1 MPLFSREGGIQVKRL
16 SRGCHGQGRFSLCA
30 ILPSGGAISQFPINS
45 REVAPSP
52 PLLLFHPR
60 SSVLQVT
67 HLLQWSALMHQD
79 DFMTFRE
86 TMAYLRISRST
97 LWRLM
102 TGKGLT
108 AYKVG
113 STWRFSRA
121 EVNAYVRQHAYSTLA
136 EPPAL
141 SYT

>member
-1 MPLFSREGGIQVKRL
+1 
-16 SRGCHGQGRFSLCA
+16 
-30 ILPSGGAISQFPINS
+30 
-45 REVAPSP
+45 
-52 PLLLFHPR
+52 
-60 SSVLQVT
+60 
-67 HLLQWSALMHQD
+67 MHQD

-121 EVNAYVRQHAYSTLA
+121 EVDAYVRQHAYSTLA